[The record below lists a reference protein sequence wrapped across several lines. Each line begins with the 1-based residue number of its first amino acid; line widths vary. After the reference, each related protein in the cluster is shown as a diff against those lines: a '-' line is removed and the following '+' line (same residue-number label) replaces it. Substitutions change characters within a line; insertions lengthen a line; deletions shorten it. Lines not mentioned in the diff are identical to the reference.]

1 MQLDIRLPLGLIFLI
16 IGALM
21 TGYGFFTRGNAMY
34 ESSMGMNINIIWGAA
49 MLVFGAIMY
58 AMSRKKI

>member
-21 TGYGFFTRGNAMY
+21 TGYGIFTRGNAMY
-34 ESSMGMNINIIWGAA
+34 ASSGGMNINILWGAA

-58 AMSRKKI
+58 AMSRKKV